1 MRLRGVGTWP
11 AATQLPRGR
20 AGGESCSLAGAQ
32 LLLASPAPGGALG
45 LGVSWAASSPSS
57 GAAVAAAQ
65 EGTSRFLPEPPP
77 SPQPSNSGEKRRCTA
92 PLEFISILILE
103 PRFQWIIKLL
113 YNYKQNVCA
122 FSPVL
127 SEWAQAGVERGEVQ
141 PAPQEWPAWRFPPVP
156 VPGASESV
164 RAACWGPA

>member
-1 MRLRGVGTWP
+1 MVPGPQPHSCRV
-11 AATQLPRGR
+11 AER
-20 AGGESCSLAGAQ
+20 A
-32 LLLASPAPGGALG
+32 ASPAAWLELSSSWPRPPPGCSGPEGVLG
-45 LGVSWAASSPSS
+45 GI
-57 GAAVAAAQ
+57 
-65 EGTSRFLPEPPP
+65 LPELWGCGGSCPGRNLTLPPGASP

-103 PRFQWIIKLL
+103 PRFQRIIKLL